1 VPRRLR
7 VLWLIKGLGPG
18 GAERL
23 LVSAA
28 GHVDMDRFDV
38 EAAYLLPW
46 KDHLVPELEAAGVR
60 TTCLPTVRS
69 WDPRWVR
76 GLRRF
81 LRDRRSDVVHA
92 HLPYAAIG
100 ARAAVRWL
108 RPHRPALVYTE
119 HNTWDRY
126 HPATRWA
133 NAATFGWNDAAI
145 AVSEGVAASMGRPHR
160 GWPSVHV
167 IPNGVDVD
175 TLRREAL
182 DRDTARKELG
192 IPGDRPV
199 VGTVGGLMPKKGHRV
214 LVMAAREVAVRHP
227 DALFVFVGLPV
238 DPEPIRRQIAE
249 AGLDDRV
256 VLAGYVPRAASLM
269 PAFDVFCL
277 PSLFEGMPVSLLEAM
292 SLGLASVATSAGGVP
307 EVVADGRDALVVRPG
322 NAGALASALDRL
334 LADPAL
340 RDRLG
345 AGAST
350 TAARFG
356 MAGMVRRV
364 EEVYEEAVTRV
375 RGTGRCR

>member
-28 GHVDMDRFDV
+28 GHIDQDRFEV

-60 TTCLPTVRS
+60 TTCLPAVRS

-76 GLRRF
+76 GLRRL
-81 LRDRRSDVVHA
+81 LRDGRFDVVHA

-100 ARAAVRWL
+100 ARAAVRWV
-108 RPHRPALVYTE
+108 RPPRPAVVYTE

-126 HPATRWA
+126 HPATRRA

-145 AVSEGVAASMGRPHR
+145 AVSEGVASSMDRPRR
-160 GWPSVHV
+160 GWPSVQV

-192 IPGDRPV
+192 IPPDNPV

-214 LVMAAREVAVRHP
+214 LVRAARELTDRHP
-227 DALFVFVGLPV
+227 DALFVIVGLPV
-238 DPEPIRRQIAE
+238 DPEPIRREIAG

-256 VLAGYVPRAASLM
+256 ILAGYVPRAASLM

-292 SLGLASVATSAGGVP
+292 SLGIASVATSVGGVP
-307 EVVADGRDALVVRPG
+307 EVVADGRDALVVQ
-322 NAGALASALDRL
+322 AGDPSALASALDRL
-334 LADPAL
+334 LADPVL

-345 AGAST
+345 AGASI
-350 TAARFG
+350 TASRFG

-364 EEVYEEAVTRV
+364 EEVYEEAVARV
-375 RGTGRCR
+375 RRTGRGR

>member
-28 GHVDMDRFDV
+28 GHIDRDRFDV

-60 TTCLPTVRS
+60 TTCLPAVRS
-69 WDPRWVR
+69 WDPRWVG
-76 GLRRF
+76 GLRRL
-81 LRDRRSDVVHA
+81 LRDGRFDVVHA

-100 ARAAVRWL
+100 ARAAVRWV
-108 RPHRPALVYTE
+108 RPPRPAVVYTE

-126 HPATRWA
+126 HPATRRA

-145 AVSEGVAASMGRPHR
+145 AVSEGVASSMDRPRR
-160 GWPSVHV
+160 GWPSVQV

-192 IPGDRPV
+192 IPPDNPV

-214 LVMAAREVAVRHP
+214 LVRAARELTDRHP
-227 DALFVFVGLPV
+227 DALFVIVGLPV
-238 DPEPIRRQIAE
+238 DPEPIRREIAG

-256 VLAGYVPRAASLM
+256 ILAGYVPRAASLM

-292 SLGLASVATSAGGVP
+292 SLGIASVATSVGGVP
-307 EVVADGRDALVVRPG
+307 EVVADGRDALVVQ
-322 NAGALASALDRL
+322 AGDPSALASALDRL
-334 LADPAL
+334 LADPVL

-345 AGAST
+345 AGASI
-350 TAARFG
+350 TASRFG

-364 EEVYEEAVTRV
+364 EEVYEEAVARV
-375 RGTGRCR
+375 RRTGRGR

>member
-28 GHVDMDRFDV
+28 GHVDRDRFDV

-46 KDHLVPELEAAGVR
+46 KDHLVAELEAAGVR
-60 TTCLPTVRS
+60 TTCLPALRS
-69 WDPRWVR
+69 WDARWVW

-81 LRDRRSDVVHA
+81 LRDGRFDVVHA

-100 ARAAVRWL
+100 ARAAIRRI

-126 HPATRWA
+126 HPATRRA
-133 NAATFGWNDAAI
+133 NSLTFGWNDAAI
-145 AVSEGVAASMGRPHR
+145 AVSEGVAASMGRPRR

-175 TLRREAL
+175 ALRREAL

-192 IPGDRPV
+192 IPGDQPV

-214 LVMAAREVAVRHP
+214 LVKAAREIAARHP
-227 DALFVFVGLPV
+227 EVLFVFVGLPV
-238 DPEPIRRQIAE
+238 DPEPIRREIAE

-269 PAFDVFCL
+269 PAFDIFCL
-277 PSLFEGMPVSLLEAM
+277 PSLFEGLPVSLLEAM
-292 SLGLASVATSAGGVP
+292 SLGLPSVATRVGGVP
-307 EVVADGRDALVVRPG
+307 EVVADGRDALVVPPG
-322 NAGALASALDRL
+322 NAWALAVALGRL

-340 RDRLG
+340 RGRLG
-345 AGAST
+345 ARART
-350 TAARFG
+350 TASRFG

-364 EEVYEEAVTRV
+364 EEVFEEAVARV
-375 RGTGRCR
+375 MGTGKFR